1 MGWTLRLTAQ
11 AGRDLEEI
19 VRHIALD
26 DAAAAERFGLALI
39 TRAESLTQEPKLG
52 IRIQGWRDVRA
63 LLHRNYYIVY
73 RGDAQAGS
81 VEVIRFW
88 HAARDLGAVRTK
100 DFEA

>member
-1 MGWTLRLTAQ
+1 MTLLRRSA
-11 AGRDLEEI
+11 
-19 VRHIALD
+19 
-26 DAAAAERFGLALI
+26 LALPLSRGLNRSRRSPSSGFGSGDGEI
-39 TRAESLTQEPKLG
+39 
-52 IRIQGWRDVRA
+52 VRA

-73 RGDAQAGS
+73 RGDAQAGI